1 LIWEI
6 PHETRYF
13 QPLSRTLPQE
23 FERYNLQAMLNGVG
37 DFAGVGSRNFRHGV
51 CLSNDKEVLVF
62 SDIIFRLA
70 SVAVS
75 AEKLVKVTIA
85 NYGALTNLITR
96 KSVG

>member
-1 LIWEI
+1 
-6 PHETRYF
+6 
-13 QPLSRTLPQE
+13 
-23 FERYNLQAMLNGVG
+23 MLNGVG